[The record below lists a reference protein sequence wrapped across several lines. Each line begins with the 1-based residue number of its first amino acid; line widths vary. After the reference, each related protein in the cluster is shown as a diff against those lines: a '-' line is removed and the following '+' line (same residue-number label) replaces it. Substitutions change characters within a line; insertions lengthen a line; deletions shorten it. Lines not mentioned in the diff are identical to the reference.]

1 MGRQVF
7 SNDHPGRVVKALRA
21 IVHDGLEVPDAIKV
35 AGL

>member
-1 MGRQVF
+1 
-7 SNDHPGRVVKALRA
+7 VVKALRA